1 MKQFSLEEFKKNP
14 NRKVVTRDGKA
25 SARIICTDA
34 KSDYPIVGLIHY
46 HDEREIPENYTE
58 NGSCYIDND
67 ESSSDLF
74 FAPIKKGGWINLFRK
89 VEGIIGGYLQ
99 DTEEDAMKEIRD
111 KSCHVATIHIE
122 WEE

>member
-1 MKQFSLEEFKKNP
+1 MKKFNLCEFKKNTS
-14 NRKVVTRDGKA
+14 RKVVTRDGRPV
-25 SARIICTDA
+25 RILFTDA
-34 KSDYPIVGLIHY
+34 KGYYPIVGLIDY
-46 HDEREIPENYTE
+46 DDKRDYPESYTE
-58 NGSCYIDND
+58 NGSCYIDNK
-67 ESSSDLF
+67 ESSRDLF
-74 FAPIKKGGWINLFRK
+74 FEPIKKDGWINLFRK